1 MSKTH
6 IYLVHGRKHRMPP
19 CTTSNFEMLLIRY
32 REAVH
37 MIKSSPLVSLSV
49 ILRCIMIVSAMAAGT
64 THSWETVDCRIGWSV
79 HKTGGMTN
87 CAACHCSQR
96 IPSSQTTLSLT
107 NKTSFTMTH
116 GLRSVSFGLR
126 RIVNSTLTGRSSPV
140 SSFPALLPMNL
151 SLTRDVLTEVCHHAY
166 YSKAKGI
173 TSLPDPR

>member
-1 MSKTH
+1 
-6 IYLVHGRKHRMPP
+6 MPP
-19 CTTSNFEMLLIRY
+19 CTTSNFGMLLIRH
-32 REAVH
+32 REAVY

-64 THSWETVDCRIGWSV
+64 THSWEIVDMCGAGPPCRTGWSV

-140 SSFPALLPMNL
+140 SSFPALLPMSL

-166 YSKAKGI
+166 HSKAKGMM
-173 TSLPDPR
+173 SLPDAR